1 MMMYQVLVERFA
13 DVEISLGGHNDH
25 AVHAARQSNL
35 QTGEVNTMSIKVVI
49 ILDTMSISKI
59 GHVRQSLSNYFRN
72 L

>member
-35 QTGEVNTMSIKVVI
+35 QTGEVNTMSIKVV
-49 ILDTMSISKI
+49 TMRYDRISRLYI
-59 GHVRQSLSNYFRN
+59 VEYLNT
-72 L
+72 

>member
-35 QTGEVNTMSIKVVI
+35 KTGEVNTMSIKVFF
-49 ILDTMSISKI
+49 LDPIGSLVFTLLTSK
-59 GHVRQSLSNYFRN
+59 
-72 L
+72 

>member
-49 ILDTMSISKI
+49 LRSDRISRLYI
-59 GHVRQSLSNYFRN
+59 VEYLNT
-72 L
+72 